1 MTDLQQVAE
10 RLRKLYLFREAST
23 EVLAATLDEIY
34 GKGNRLNA
42 YSDECCAAE
51 DWLAERDPT
60 PLTVEIVLSF
70 GLSVCSAV
78 AAEVQVGE
86 FVLMLNYPSET
97 DWFIDGGRIISTV
110 GELRTIA
117 RLAGVGL
124 KGKESQT

>member
-60 PLTVEIVLSF
+60 PLTVEVLESLGADIKLPLVTIGALNLF
-70 GLSVCSAV
+70 QGFVSHQWLCMPSRLCLS
-78 AAEVQVGE
+78 
-86 FVLMLNYPSET
+86 T
-97 DWFIDGGRIISTV
+97 I
-110 GELRTIA
+110 GELRTLA
-117 RLAGVGL
+117 RLAGVEL
-124 KGKESQT
+124 KEGTK